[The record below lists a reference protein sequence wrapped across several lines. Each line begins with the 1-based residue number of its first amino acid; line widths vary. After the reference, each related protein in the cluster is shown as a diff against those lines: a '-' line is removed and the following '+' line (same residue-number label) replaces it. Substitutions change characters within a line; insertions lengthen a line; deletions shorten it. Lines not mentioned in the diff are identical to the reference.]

1 MAIQRGSR
9 DEFSRGELREKQEKQ
24 ENQKQYQVLCHP
36 TVTQNLGH
44 SLALLFLALRPSK
57 PHIYKK
63 ATGFHPSLLFVL
75 IVLTSRLVPK
85 TLISYATANT
95 LSAFALRNFFSD
107 TATNAVTTIPVAIQT
122 KASSGL
128 FIAPNN
134 ATTGPP

>member
-9 DEFSRGELREKQEKQ
+9 DEFSRGELREKQ

-63 ATGFHPSLLFVL
+63 KRQAFTHRFFISKLEPSSLLCLETCF
-75 IVLTSRLVPK
+75 
-85 TLISYATANT
+85 TA
-95 LSAFALRNFFSD
+95 SF
-107 TATNAVTTIPVAIQT
+107 
-122 KASSGL
+122 
-128 FIAPNN
+128 
-134 ATTGPP
+134 

>member
-1 MAIQRGSR
+1 MAQQRGSR

-63 ATGFHPSLLFVL
+63 SDRLSPIAFYLETRTLVPALPRNLFYFFVL
-75 IVLTSRLVPK
+75 
-85 TLISYATANT
+85 N
-95 LSAFALRNFFSD
+95 LSNKAFASAWVSPSPFKTISCSKS
-107 TATNAVTTIPVAIQT
+107 TAPPI
-122 KASSGL
+122 S
-128 FIAPNN
+128 FISRYAFARSN
-134 ATTGPP
+134 